1 MSTKKVVW
9 KIKQGNKFGQE
20 TSDQKRA
27 EGEAYIQKLRDA
39 GENVIN
45 IEDTGE
51 SLVITIEE

>member
-20 TSDQKRA
+20 TSDQKLA
-27 EGEAYIQKLRDA
+27 EGEVYIQKLRDA
-39 GENVIN
+39 GENITN